1 MTNNDPSAPHQQQQT
16 LNIKLISNQPPSLN
30 AANMPDSGPGPEKS
44 TESKTD
50 AKEGDRI
57 TKDTNEEKD
66 KARKHASLGENIY
79 P

>member
-1 MTNNDPSAPHQQQQT
+1 
-16 LNIKLISNQPPSLN
+16 
-30 AANMPDSGPGPEKS
+30 MPDSGPGPEKS